1 MSTKIFNSNETLE
14 MCDVTVTQEGS
25 VTIKTKSYHTAELER
40 LGKPEKTIRGRMK
53 MVEQNIVFDPY
64 AEGSRKPTY
73 KKQVVV
79 GSTTLAVTE
88 DKVKISFM
96 VPRHLSKPLMTL
108 YIQSEIDEVKRRLD
122 TDVYDSLVRG
132 QQTTD
137 NRQPT
142 TNREQSSSLE
152 LPRCEGGKA
161 CAAGLTETTN
171 REQSSSLELPRCE
184 GGKACAAGLTE
195 ISTGG
200 SPLTVD
206 RCPLST
212 EEKGGAA

>member
-40 LGKPEKTIRGRMK
+40 LGVPEKAIRGRVK

-122 TDVYDSLVRG
+122 TDVYDYLVA
-132 QQTTD
+132 Q
-137 NRQPT
+137 
-142 TNREQSSSLE
+142 
-152 LPRCEGGKA
+152 
-161 CAAGLTETTN
+161 
-171 REQSSSLELPRCE
+171 
-184 GGKACAAGLTE
+184 
-195 ISTGG
+195 
-200 SPLTVD
+200 
-206 RCPLST
+206 
-212 EEKGGAA
+212 KGGAV